1 MRISFFAGVSA
12 TFLTCDLLQ
21 TASALRIRHEDYYG
35 EIIHQDDNL
44 A

>member
-12 TFLTCDLLQ
+12 TILTCNDLQ
-21 TASALRIRHEDYYG
+21 SASAVRIEQQNPGKIY
-35 EIIHQDDNL
+35 QDNNL